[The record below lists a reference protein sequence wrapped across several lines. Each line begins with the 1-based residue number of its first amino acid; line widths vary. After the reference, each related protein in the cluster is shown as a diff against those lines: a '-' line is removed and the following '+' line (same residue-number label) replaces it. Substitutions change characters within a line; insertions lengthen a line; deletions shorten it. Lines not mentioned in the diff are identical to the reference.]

1 MISIG
6 EALKRPEPAPEP
18 SASHEASQGND
29 RTLSL
34 VEFVLRRFPSEQAEF
49 AVLALMGDDPE
60 HDAEWWAQRIERLIQ
75 LEDPPEPCKLQPE
88 IAA

>member
-6 EALKRPEPAPEP
+6 EALRRPEPAPEL
-18 SASHEASQGND
+18 SD

-34 VEFVLRRFPSEQAEF
+34 VEFVVRRFPSEQAEF
-49 AVLALMGDDPE
+49 AVLALMGEDPE
-60 HDAEWWAQRIERLIQ
+60 HDAEWWANRIETLIQ
-75 LEDPPEPCKLQPE
+75 LEGPPEPCQLQPE

>member
-6 EALKRPEPAPEP
+6 QVLNPKPVPEP
-18 SASHEASQGND
+18 SD
-29 RTLSL
+29 RMLVL

-49 AVLALMGDDPE
+49 AVLALMGEDPE
-60 HDAEWWAQRIERLIQ
+60 HDAEWWANRIERLIQ
-75 LEDPPEPCKLQPE
+75 LEVPPEPGDLQHE

>member
-6 EALKRPEPAPEP
+6 EALKRPEPVPEP
-18 SASHEASQGND
+18 SD

-34 VEFVLRRFPSEQAEF
+34 VDFVLRRFPSEQAEF

-60 HDAEWWAQRIERLIQ
+60 HDAEWWALRIERLIQ

>member
-18 SASHEASQGND
+18 SD
-29 RTLSL
+29 RTLVL
-34 VEFVLRRFPSEQAEF
+34 VEFVLRRFPAQQAEF
-49 AVLALMGDDPE
+49 AVLALMGEDPA
-60 HDAEWWAQRIERLIQ
+60 HDAEWWAQRIETLIQ
-75 LEDPPEPCKLQPE
+75 LEGPAEPCKLQPE